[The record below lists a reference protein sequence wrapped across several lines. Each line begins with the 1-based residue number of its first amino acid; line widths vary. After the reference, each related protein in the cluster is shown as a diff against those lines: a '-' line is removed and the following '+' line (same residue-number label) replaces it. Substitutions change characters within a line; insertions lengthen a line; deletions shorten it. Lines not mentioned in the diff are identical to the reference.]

1 MTDPVILSSG
11 HTFDRP
17 SIQQWLDS
25 GYRTLQSPCQT
36 PPSLIPNHTLRSLIS
51 NYVAASLPK
60 PQLKTNPETQLP
72 QSLEPV
78 KLVTSVLPEKSSDV
92 VGACGGVGGVGLVEE
107 SNRRNSRMEVNETLE
122 KRQLRVMIIPPMYL
136 SIKMKSGLANAA
148 E

>member
-51 NYVAASLPK
+51 NYAVASLPK
-60 PQLKTNPETQLP
+60 PQLKTNPEILVAT
-72 QSLEPV
+72 V
-78 KLVTSVLPEKSSDV
+78 KLVTSGLPEKSSNV

-107 SNRRNSRMEVNETLE
+107 LNTVERLKSASSVIEPRRYASQSWFHLPLSNDHEAL
-122 KRQLRVMIIPPMYL
+122 Q
-136 SIKMKSGLANAA
+136 GLQIT
-148 E
+148 